1 MKTLLLILFIL
12 CGAVGS
18 VVAQKK
24 NNIIM
29 GDMVIGELTGKDDTT
44 REITIK
50 YPGKEGPEIFNGILV
65 DSYKLRTEDGHASKL
80 NLTEI
85 MPGMHIRV
93 FYKSG
98 SENVGGQKKK
108 INKISRLDVL
118 GEDRYFRVR
127 KQLNLAPS
135 TAIAPAENDQLP
147 ESSPLKVHLAIS
159 YNDVHQDLIEWIN
172 KWNRKHGDSYGKLEP
187 VADLEQADISIVVAR
202 GSDTLVAELPF
213 IGGKDNRVIEGVW
226 TQGTSYLVVKDA
238 GLLKVLWTAIAPAF
252 RRPKAEFSSKSSELV
267 IAEMEKRMKARA
279 GNSNKSG

>member
-1 MKTLLLILFIL
+1 MKTLLITILVI
-12 CGAVGS
+12 CGAMGS

-65 DSYKLRTEDGHASKL
+65 DSYKLRTEDGYPASL
-80 NLTEI
+80 QLSEI

-98 SENVGGQKKK
+98 SQKVDGQQKK

-127 KQLNLAPS
+127 KQLNLAPL
-135 TAIAPAENDQLP
+135 TAIAPAENDPLP
-147 ESSPLKVHLAIS
+147 ASSPLKVYLSIS
-159 YNDVHQDLIEWIN
+159 YNDVHQELVEWIN
-172 KWNRKHGDSYGKLEP
+172 KWNRKNGDSYGKLEP
-187 VADLEQADISIVVAR
+187 VSDLEQADISIIVAR

-213 IGGKDNRVIEGVW
+213 VGGKGNTVIEGVW

-238 GLLKVLWTAIAPAF
+238 GRLKVLWTAIGIAF
-252 RRPKAEFSSKSSELV
+252 RSPNAESSSKSTELV

-279 GNSNKSG
+279 GNVKKSG